1 MKFPLS
7 APVRSLFRALSRNL
21 TAVFH
26 VAGRIIRA
34 LSPTWKTVVGVSL
47 VAFFVTSTLLIAE
60 ADERYSVTVPD
71 NKGNITEGVVG
82 APKIINPVL
91 DTAGTTG
98 DLTTLIFSGLMGRK
112 PEGGYEPIL
121 AQSVEM
127 AAEHEHEE
135 GGTDT
140 ATTTE
145 NVMYR
150 FTLREGLTFHDGSP
164 VTSEDVAFTYGLIA
178 NAAIKSP
185 LAGELA
191 GVTVTTID
199 DRTIDMSIPI
209 NIKEPYS
216 VASVGILSKDMY
228 AAIPEADF
236 GLSEY
241 HSAPIGAGPF
251 SLERIDRDTNNIP
264 VSITLERNESYALG
278 SPKIKNINFRFF
290 KNETDAVSAFR
301 NGEIDSI
308 GGISPEFANIIAESA
323 TAENIHHM
331 DLPRLFGVFFNT
343 TKNPALGDPQ
353 VREALRIVAPQQSII
368 DTVFNGYATA
378 VSSPIP
384 RYIGSR
390 VAFDV
395 NTGKLTASSTDER
408 KLAAEAILDKAGYK
422 LGENGL
428 RAKAGNQS
436 VPLSITLTTANTPD
450 LASAANII
458 KSAWEDIGASVDIRL
473 FDPGDL
479 NQNYIRKRDYEAL
492 LFGQRISTDTDLYAF
507 WHSSRRNDPG
517 LNISLYANSNVDK
530 ALENLISASP
540 VTADAR
546 KMDYEKLD
554 KAVWDDTPAIMLY
567 SPQYVYV
574 TPARGSIDEVSALE
588 SPSDRLYHIQNAYVS
603 TTRLWPIFDR
613 FSSYL

>member
-7 APVRSLFRALSRNL
+7 APVRSLFRTLTRTL
-21 TAVFH
+21 TAVFSL
-26 VAGRIIRA
+26 AGRIIRA

-47 VAFFVTSTLLIAE
+47 IAFFVTSTLLIAE

-71 NKGNITEGVVG
+71 NKGSITEGVVG

-112 PEGGYEPIL
+112 PEGGYEPVL

-127 AAEHEHEE
+127 ATELALESE
-135 GGTDT
+135 DT
-140 ATTTE
+140 ATSSE
-145 NVMYR
+145 NIMYR
-150 FTLREGLTFHDGSP
+150 FTLREGATFHDGSP

-178 NAAIKSP
+178 NTAIKSP
-185 LAGELA
+185 LAVELA

-199 DRTIDMSIPI
+199 DRTVDISVPV
-209 NIKEPYS
+209 NVKEPYS
-216 VASVGILSKDMY
+216 VASVGILPKSMY

-241 HSAPIGAGPF
+241 HSAPIGAGPY
-251 SLERIDRDTNNIP
+251 SLERIDRDANNIP

-278 SPKIKNINFRFF
+278 SPKIKNITFQFF

-301 NGEIDSI
+301 SGTIDSI

-323 TAENIHHM
+323 PAENIHHM

-343 TKNPALGDPQ
+343 TKNPALGDPE

-368 DTVFNGYATA
+368 DTVFSGYATA

-390 VAFDV
+390 VSFDV
-395 NTGKLTASSTDER
+395 NAGKVTASTTDER
-408 KLAAEAILDKAGYK
+408 KATAETILDKAGYK
-422 LGENGL
+422 LSENGL

-436 VPLSITLTTANTPD
+436 TPLSITLTTANTPD

-458 KSAWEDIGASVDIRL
+458 KSAWEDIGVSVDIRL

-517 LNISLYANSNVDK
+517 LNISLYANSTVDK

-546 KMDYEKLD
+546 KMDYGRID